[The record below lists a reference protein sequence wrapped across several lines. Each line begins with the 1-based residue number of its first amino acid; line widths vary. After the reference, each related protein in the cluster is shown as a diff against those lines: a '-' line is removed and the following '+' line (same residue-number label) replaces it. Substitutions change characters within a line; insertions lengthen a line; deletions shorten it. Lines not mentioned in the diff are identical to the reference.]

1 MFHGPTSLLRG
12 SAPGR
17 DAADPVTTA
26 SEVNP
31 SVRASIPSAT
41 RAAEPMFSIAA
52 SVLPPRVDW
61 ILAGRFHARRS
72 TFA

>member
-1 MFHGPTSLLRG
+1 MFHGPSSVLRRCA
-12 SAPGR
+12 SGR
-17 DAADPVTTA
+17 DATDPVTTA
-26 SEVNP
+26 SEVSP

-52 SVLPPRVDW
+52 SALPPRVDG

-72 TFA
+72 TFT